1 MDPPSHFTDRA
12 SAVRLMTC
20 QADQVIDLTPLP
32 REIAIRRW
40 LSRRMPRSD
49 RPSAP
54 LEFMA
59 RTHIGGTTHTAGTHI
74 VMRSPESNFSRS
86 IESMWRSAF
95 AQRKF
100 STLHAKHKKAV
111 QTNVSDRSPYRPAW
125 NCKDRP
131 TTQLPLASSP
141 TIPTARVSCRRRR
154 EPGFYE
160 LFIAGSV
167 LEKKTLAEG
176 LSS

>member
-1 MDPPSHFTDRA
+1 
-12 SAVRLMTC
+12 MTC

-32 REIAIRRW
+32 ERDRNKEMV
-40 LSRRMPRSD
+40 SRRMPRSD
-49 RPSAP
+49 RKPSTP

-59 RTHIGGTTHTAGTHI
+59 RTHIGGTTHIAGTHI
-74 VMRSPESNFSRS
+74 VKRSPESNVSRS

-100 STLHAKHKKAV
+100 STLHAKDKKAV
-111 QTNVSDRSPYRPAW
+111 QTNVSVRSTYRPAW

-167 LEKKTLAEG
+167 LEKKTLVEG